1 MMYYKSEGS
10 VLKPI
15 RPMEELEKLELQIEK
30 LKIENVYLRSILNL
44 RNVNVVIIRSEYHE

>member
-15 RPMEELEKLELQIEK
+15 RPMEELEKLELQIEQLK
-30 LKIENVYLRSILNL
+30 LENAYLRSILNL
-44 RNVNVVIIRSEYHE
+44 RNVNIIIVRGEHHE